1 MPPDP
6 STQRS
11 LFEHQPAWVE
21 DDVRRGTIAT
31 VVLPDGV
38 DKPLDYLVP
47 ESLAAAVEPG
57 RRVRVPLGRANRAR
71 LAYCVA
77 VRSDELPQQPL
88 KEVLAVEDERPLLSR
103 RMLELTRWM
112 ADRWMARWG
121 EVLEAV
127 LPAGVRLRRRGRV
140 ATLLVA
146 SGREPA
152 RQLTAGQ
159 ARVLAAAAEPA
170 TVEQL
175 MKASGASRA
184 VVSRLVKL
192 GLLVEAGS
200 VELAAAGGPERPGI
214 SHERPAALS
223 PAQTAALDAITR
235 AMKEGRHETIL
246 LFGVTGS
253 GKTEVYL
260 QAVEE
265 TISYGRQ
272 AIVLVPEISLTPQT
286 CDRFR
291 ARFGKVAVLHSHLT
305 PAERH
310 DQWREI
316 AAGRVSVVVG
326 ARSAIF
332 APAPRLG
339 LIVIDEE
346 HESSFKQATAPRYH
360 ARDVAE
366 WIARAEG
373 VPLVLGS
380 ATPAIETFA
389 RSLSGEVRMC
399 RLADR
404 VGGSQLPAV
413 ITVDLRDPGAR
424 SRGAISPRLAAG
436 IRWALDADGQ
446 VMLLLN
452 RRGFA
457 THVQCRACGH
467 TVRCPQ
473 CDIALTLHQPGNRG
487 ICHGCGL
494 VSRLPADCPECRA
507 PGLAHRGTGTQRLE
521 EQVRRAFPD
530 AAVARMD
537 TDTMRTRG
545 SHEKTLDAFRDK
557 TIDILVGTQMIAKGL
572 DFPSVMLVGVVNA
585 DAALHLAD
593 FRAAERTCQ
602 LVTQVAGR
610 SGRGPL
616 GGRVVVQT
624 STPEHPAIRA
634 AAAHD
639 YEAFVR
645 SELPIREA
653 LLYPPFGHVIRLVI
667 RGVDEDR
674 VAAWAGT
681 LADRLRQEAARAAA
695 GAGQAADDNRD
706 VNANHQAGAAGGQPG
721 GTGVRVLGP
730 APAPIPR
737 LRERFRWHLQV
748 HGPDGPALREL
759 VRRGTAGLKTPDGIA
774 WIVDVDPV
782 EML

>member
-1 MPPDP
+1 MQK
-6 STQRS
+6 STGQRS
-11 LFEHQPAWVE
+11 LFETQPAWVE
-21 DDVRRGTIAT
+21 DDARQGIVAT

-47 ESLAAAVEPG
+47 EALAAAVEPG
-57 RRVRVPLGRANRAR
+57 RRVRVPLGRGNRER

-77 VRSDELPQQPL
+77 VRAGELPQQPL
-88 KEVLAVEDERPLLSR
+88 KSVAGVEDDAPLLSP
-103 RMLELTRWM
+103 RMLELTQWM
-112 ADRWMARWG
+112 SEKWLARRG

-127 LPAGVRLRRRGRV
+127 LPAGVRAIRKRRGV
-140 ATLLVA
+140 PLLVA
-146 SGREPA
+146 TGAAPA
-152 RQLTAGQ
+152 RAPTPAQ
-159 ARVLAAAAEPA
+159 AKVLAAAAAPA
-170 TVEQL
+170 TAEALAAQ
-175 MKASGASRA
+175 SGASRA
-184 VVSRLVKL
+184 VIARLVKT
-192 GLLVEAGS
+192 GLLAVAG
-200 VELAAAGGPERPGI
+200 VADDLAPGDGGRPRI
-214 SHERPAALS
+214 VHDRPDALA
-223 PAQTAALDAITR
+223 PAQARALEAIR
-235 AMKEGRHETIL
+235 APMRAGRHETIV

-265 TISYGRQ
+265 TIAAGKQ

-291 ARFGKVAVLHSHLT
+291 ARFGRVAVLHSHLT

-310 DQWREI
+310 AQWREI
-316 AAGRVSVVVG
+316 VKGRVSVVVG

-332 APAPRLG
+332 APTPRLG
-339 LIVIDEE
+339 LVVIDEE

-380 ATPAIETFA
+380 ATPSLETFA
-389 RSLSGEVRMC
+389 RCLAGEWTMC
-399 RLADR
+399 RLPDR
-404 VGGSQLPAV
+404 VGGSQLPPV
-413 ITVDLRDPGAR
+413 ITVDLRDPSSR
-424 SRGAISPRLAAG
+424 SRGSVTPRLTAG
-436 IRWALDADGQ
+436 MKWALDAGGQ

-457 THVQCRACGH
+457 THVQCRACGQ

-473 CDIALTLHQPGNRG
+473 CDLALTVHRPGNRG

-494 VSRLPADCPECRA
+494 VTRLAHDCPECHA
-507 PGLAHRGTGTQRLE
+507 PHPAQRGTGTQRLE
-521 EQVRRAFPD
+521 EEIRGLFPG
-530 AAVARMD
+530 ARVARMD

-545 SHEKTLDAFRDK
+545 SHERTLDAFRAHE
-557 TIDILVGTQMIAKGL
+557 IDILVGTQMIAKGL

-610 SGRGPL
+610 SGRGQL

-624 STPEHPAIRA
+624 STPDHPAIIA
-634 AAAHD
+634 AGRHD

-645 SELPIREA
+645 SELPLREA
-653 LLYPPFGHVIRLVI
+653 LLYPPFGHIVRIVVRSI
-667 RGVDEDR
+667 DEQ
-674 VAAWAGT
+674 AAANWAEHI
-681 LADRLRQEAARAAA
+681 ASRLRQEAAASPAE
-695 GAGQAADDNRD
+695 
-706 VNANHQAGAAGGQPG
+706 ANDPP
-721 GTGVRVLGP
+721 TLRVLGP
-730 APAPIPR
+730 APAPIAR
-737 LRERFRWHLQV
+737 LRDRFRYHVQAM
-748 HGPDGPALREL
+748 GRDEAQLRDL
-759 VRRGTAGLKTPDGIA
+759 VRRATATLQTPDKVA

>member
-1 MPPDP
+1 M
-6 STQRS
+6 SHQHTGQRE
-11 LFEHQPAWVE
+11 LFESRPQWVE
-21 DDVRRGTIAT
+21 DDARRGTVAT

-47 ESLAAAVEPG
+47 EQLAGDVEPG
-57 RRVRVPLGRANRAR
+57 RRVRVPLGRGNGLR

-77 VRSDELPQQPL
+77 VRHGELPQTPL
-88 KEVLAVEDERPLLSR
+88 KTVAGVEDEQPLLSR
-103 RMLELTRWM
+103 RMLELTAWM
-112 ADRWMARWG
+112 AERWMARWG

-127 LPAGVRLRRRGRV
+127 LPAGVRLSRKVRV
-140 ATLLVA
+140 APLLVA
-146 SGREPA
+146 TGATPA
-152 RQLTAGQ
+152 RQPTPAQ
-159 ARVLAAAAEPA
+159 AKVLAAATQPQTADALAEA
-170 TVEQL
+170 T
-175 MKASGASRA
+175 AASRA
-184 VVSRLVKL
+184 VVHRLVKL
-192 GLLVEAGS
+192 GLL
-200 VELAAAGGPERPGI
+200 AAAGEVERPRQA
-214 SHERPAALS
+214 SAAERPRVSHDRPDELS
-223 PAQTAALDAITR
+223 PAQAEALEAIR
-235 AMKEGRHETIL
+235 RPMRESRHETVV

-265 TISYGRQ
+265 TIAYGRQ

-291 ARFGKVAVLHSHLT
+291 ARFGAVAVLHSHLT

-310 DQWREI
+310 TQWREI
-316 AAGRVSVVVG
+316 AAGRVGVVVG
-326 ARSAIF
+326 ARSAVF
-332 APAPRLG
+332 APTPRLG

-346 HESSFKQATAPRYH
+346 HESSFKQGTAPRYH

-366 WIARAEG
+366 WIARAEN

-380 ATPAIETFA
+380 ATPSLETFA
-389 RSLSGEVRMC
+389 RCLAGDWRMC
-399 RLADR
+399 RLPGR

-413 ITVDLRDPGAR
+413 ITVDLRDRASRSKGAV
-424 SRGAISPRLAAG
+424 SPRLAAG
-436 IRWALDADGQ
+436 IRWALDSGGQ

-457 THVQCRACGH
+457 THVQCQGCGH

-473 CDIALTLHQPGNRG
+473 CDLALTLHQPGSRG

-494 VSRLPADCPECRA
+494 VSRLPADCPECHA
-507 PGLAHRGTGTQRLE
+507 PGLVHRGTGTQRLE
-521 EQVRRAFPD
+521 EQIRAAFPD

-545 SHEKTLDAFRDK
+545 SHERTLDAFRDRQ
-557 TIDILVGTQMIAKGL
+557 IDILVGTQMIAKGL

-624 STPEHPAIRA
+624 STPDHPAIRA

-645 SELPIREA
+645 SELPVREA
-653 LLYPPFGHVIRLVI
+653 LLYPPYGSIARFVVRSLDDRAAADWTGHI
-667 RGVDEDR
+667 
-674 VAAWAGT
+674 
-681 LADRLRQEAARAAA
+681 ADRLRAAAA
-695 GAGQAADDNRD
+695 GDAAIRI
-706 VNANHQAGAAGGQPG
+706 
-721 GTGVRVLGP
+721 LGP
-730 APAPIPR
+730 APAPIER
-737 LRERFRWHLQV
+737 LRDRFRWHVQV
-748 HGPDGPALREL
+748 HGPDGPALRDL
-759 VRRGTAGLKTPDGIA
+759 VRRATASLKTPDSIA
-774 WIVDVDPV
+774 WIIDVDPV

>member
-1 MPPDP
+1 MGPDQ
-6 STQRS
+6 SAQRS
-11 LFEHQPAWVE
+11 LFEHRPAWVE
-21 DDVRRGTIAT
+21 DDARHGTVAT

-47 ESLAAAVEPG
+47 ESLLGSVEPG
-57 RRVRVPLGRANRAR
+57 RRVCVPLGKANQPR

-77 VRSDELPQQPL
+77 VRSGELPQSPL
-88 KEVLAVEDERPLLSR
+88 KSVAGVEDDQPLLSR
-103 RMLELTRWM
+103 RMLELTEWM
-112 ADRWMARWG
+112 AERWMARRG

-127 LPAGVRLRRRGRV
+127 LPSGVRMRKKVKLSPLLLASEKPIER
-140 ATLLVA
+140 TLT
-146 SGREPA
+146 PA
-152 RQLTAGQ
+152 Q
-159 ARVLAAAAEPA
+159 AKVLAAAGKPA
-170 TVEQL
+170 TADQL
-175 MKASGASRA
+175 AAASGASRA
-184 VVSRLVKL
+184 VITRLVKN
-192 GLLVEAGS
+192 GLLHEVGS
-200 VELAAAGGPERPGI
+200 VEARRTATSDRPGI
-214 SHERPAALS
+214 THDRPDALS
-223 PAQTAALDAITR
+223 HAQAEALAAITDPMR
-235 AMKEGRHETIL
+235 AGRHETIL

-265 TISYGRQ
+265 TISFGRQ

-291 ARFGKVAVLHSHLT
+291 ARFGTVAVLHSHLT

-310 DQWREI
+310 AQWREI
-316 AAGRVSVVVG
+316 AAGRVKVVVG

-346 HESSFKQATAPRYH
+346 HESSFKQATSPRYH

-380 ATPAIETFA
+380 ATPALETFSRCLA
-389 RSLSGEVRMC
+389 GEWRMC
-399 RLADR
+399 RLAGR
-404 VGGSQLPAV
+404 VGGSQLPGV
-413 ITVDLRDPGAR
+413 ITVDLRDPAAR
-424 SRGAISPRLAAG
+424 ARGVVSPRLAAG
-436 IRWALDADGQ
+436 IRWALEAGGQ

-467 TVRCPQ
+467 TMRCSQ
-473 CDIALTLHQPGNRG
+473 CDITLTLHQPGNRG

-494 VSRLPADCPECRA
+494 VVRLPADCPECRT
-507 PGLAHRGTGTQRLE
+507 PGLAQRGTGTQRLE
-521 EQVRRAFPD
+521 EQIRKAFPD
-530 AAVARMD
+530 ASVARMD
-537 TDTMRTRG
+537 TDTMRSRG
-545 SHEKTLDAFRDK
+545 SHEKTLDAFRDRH
-557 TIDILVGTQMIAKGL
+557 IDILVGTQMIAKGL
-572 DFPSVMLVGVVNA
+572 DFPGVMLVGVVNA

-602 LVTQVAGR
+602 LVTQVSGR
-610 SGRGPL
+610 SGRGQL
-616 GGRVVVQT
+616 DGRVVVQT

-634 AAAHD
+634 AVAHD
-639 YEAFVR
+639 YEAFVK

-653 LLYPPFGHVIRLVI
+653 LVYPPYGSVIRFVV
-667 RGVDEDR
+667 RGLDEGR
-674 VAAWAGT
+674 VREWAT
-681 LADRLRQEAARAAA
+681 HLTERLRAEAAAVPP
-695 GAGQAADDNRD
+695 GSGQAEI
-706 VNANHQAGAAGGQPG
+706 
-721 GTGVRVLGP
+721 RVLGP

-748 HGPDGPALREL
+748 LGPDGMVLRGL
-759 VRRGTAGLKTPDGIA
+759 VRRATAGLKTPTDLA

-782 EML
+782 DML

>member
-1 MPPDP
+1 MPPQH
-6 STQRS
+6 TNQRQ
-11 LFEHQPAWVE
+11 LFDTEPAWIE
-21 DDVRRGTIAT
+21 DDARQGTIAT

-47 ESLAAAVEPG
+47 AALTASVEPG
-57 RRVRVPLGRANRAR
+57 RRVRVPLGRGNRER

-77 VRSDELPQQPL
+77 VRSGALPPAAL
-88 KEVLAVEDERPLLSR
+88 KSVAGVEDDAPLLSP
-103 RMLELTRWM
+103 RMLELTKWM
-112 ADRWMARWG
+112 ADRWLARWG

-127 LPAGVRLRRRGRV
+127 LPAGVRLRRRVRV
-140 ATLLVA
+140 APLFVA
-146 SGREPA
+146 AAVAPA
-152 RQLTAGQ
+152 RRLTPAQ
-159 ARVLAAAAEPA
+159 ARVLAAAATPTAADTLAA
-170 TVEQL
+170 T
-175 MKASGASRA
+175 AGASRA
-184 VVSRLVKL
+184 VVARLVKT
-192 GLLVEAGS
+192 GLLAPAGT
-200 VELAAAGGPERPGI
+200 AERRPAPRRPP
-214 SHERPAALS
+214 SHERPSALSTAQSAAL
-223 PAQTAALDAITR
+223 AAIVGPLR
-235 AMKEGRHETIL
+235 GGRHETIV

-265 TISYGRQ
+265 TLAHGRQ

-291 ARFGKVAVLHSHLT
+291 ARFGSVAVLHSHLT
-305 PAERH
+305 PTERH
-310 DQWREI
+310 AQWREI
-316 AAGRVSVVVG
+316 AGGRVGVVVG

-346 HESSFKQATAPRYH
+346 HETSFKQATSPRYH

-380 ATPAIETFA
+380 ATPSLETFH
-389 RSLSGEVRMC
+389 RCLEGDWTMC
-399 RLADR
+399 RLPGR
-404 VGGSQLPAV
+404 VGGSELPAV
-413 ITVDLRDPGAR
+413 LSVDLRDSA
-424 SRGAISPRLAAG
+424 SRGRGAVSPRLEAG
-436 IRWALDADGQ
+436 IRWALDAGGQ

-457 THVQCRACGH
+457 TSIQCRACGE
-467 TVRCPQ
+467 TSRCPQ
-473 CDIALTLHQPGNRG
+473 CDLALTLHQPGGRG

-494 VSRLPADCPECRA
+494 VTRLPASCPSCAA
-507 PGLAHRGTGTQRLE
+507 PNLVPRGTGTQRLE
-521 EQVRRAFPD
+521 DQIRAAFPG
-530 AAVARMD
+530 ARVARMD

-545 SHEKTLDAFRDK
+545 SHERTLDAFRSRE
-557 TIDILVGTQMIAKGL
+557 IDILVGTQMIAKGL
-572 DFPSVMLVGVVNA
+572 DFPAVMLVGVVNA

-593 FRAAERTCQ
+593 FRASERTCQ

-624 STPEHPAIRA
+624 STPDHPAIRA

-645 SELPIREA
+645 SELPIRQA
-653 LLYPPFGHVIRLVI
+653 LLYPPFGSIVRLVV
-667 RGVDEDR
+667 RSVDER
-674 VAAWAGT
+674 SAADWAGNV
-681 LADRLRQEAARAAA
+681 AERLRAEA
-695 GAGQAADDNRD
+695 
-706 VNANHQAGAAGGQPG
+706 
-721 GTGVRVLGP
+721 TGDATIRVLGP
-730 APAPIPR
+730 APAPIAR
-737 LRERFRWHLQV
+737 LRDRFRWHVQV
-748 HGPDGPALREL
+748 HGPDAARVRDL
-759 VRRGTAGLKTPDGIA
+759 VCRATAQLQTPDHVA

>member
-1 MPPDP
+1 MPHQHT
-6 STQRS
+6 SQRE
-11 LFEHQPAWVE
+11 LFDSRPAWV
-21 DDVRRGTIAT
+21 DDDERRGTVAT

-47 ESLAAAVEPG
+47 EPLVAAVEPG
-57 RRVRVPLGRANRAR
+57 RRVRVPLGRGDRMR

-77 VRSDELPQQPL
+77 VRTGELPQQPL
-88 KEVLAVEDERPLLSR
+88 KSVAGVEDDAPLLSR
-103 RMLELTRWM
+103 RMLDLTRWM
-112 ADRWMARWG
+112 ADRWLARWG

-127 LPAGVRLRRRGRV
+127 LPAGVRFQRRGRT
-140 ATLLVA
+140 APLLVA
-146 SGREPA
+146 TGAATSRPPTPA
-152 RQLTAGQ
+152 Q
-159 ARVLAAAAEPA
+159 ARVIAAAASPRTA
-170 TVEQL
+170 DDL
-175 MKASGASRA
+175 MRAGGVSRS
-184 VVSRLVKL
+184 VVARLVKL
-192 GLLVEAGS
+192 GLLATAGS
-200 VELAAAGGPERPGI
+200 VERQPADPAAGRAPIR
-214 SHERPAALS
+214 HDRPAELSAAQASALG
-223 PAQTAALDAITR
+223 TILDPLR
-235 AMKEGRHETIL
+235 GRRHETIV

-265 TISYGRQ
+265 TLAHGRQ

-291 ARFGKVAVLHSHLT
+291 ARFGTVAVLHSHLT

-310 DQWREI
+310 AQWREI
-316 AAGRVSVVVG
+316 ASGRVGVVVG

-339 LIVIDEE
+339 LVVIDEE

-366 WIARAEG
+366 WIARAEN

-380 ATPAIETFA
+380 ATPSLETFA
-389 RSLSGEVRMC
+389 RCLRGEWRLC
-399 RLADR
+399 RLAER

-413 ITVDLRDPGAR
+413 ITVDLRDR
-424 SRGAISPRLAAG
+424 SGRMRGALSPRLAAG
-436 IRWALDADGQ
+436 IRWALDAGGQ

-467 TVRCPQ
+467 TMECPQ
-473 CDIALTLHQPGNRG
+473 CALALTLHQPGSRG

-494 VSRLPADCPECRA
+494 VSRLPADCPQCAA

-521 EQVRRAFPD
+521 EQIRGDFPA

-537 TDTMRTRG
+537 TDTMRSRG
-545 SHEKTLDAFRDK
+545 AHERTLDAFRERR
-557 TIDILVGTQMIAKGL
+557 IDILVGTQMIAKGL
-572 DFPSVMLVGVVNA
+572 DFPAVMLVGVVNA

-624 STPEHPAIRA
+624 STPDHPAIRA

-653 LLYPPFGHVIRLVI
+653 LLYPPFGSLVRI
-667 RGVDEDR
+667 VVRSLDDR
-674 VAAWAGT
+674 AAADWAGH
-681 LADRLRQEAARAAA
+681 LVDRLRREAEAAA
-695 GAGQAADDNRD
+695 
-706 VNANHQAGAAGGQPG
+706 
-721 GTGVRVLGP
+721 GVRVLGP
-730 APAPIPR
+730 APCPIAR
-737 LRERFRWHLQV
+737 LRDRFRWHVQV
-748 HGPDGPALREL
+748 HGTDGAALREL
-759 VRRGTAGLKTPDGIA
+759 VRRATADLKTPREIA

-782 EML
+782 ETL

>member
-1 MPPDP
+1 M
-6 STQRS
+6 SHQHTSQRE
-11 LFEHQPAWVE
+11 LFESRPQWVE
-21 DDVRRGTIAT
+21 DDARRGVVAT

-47 ESLAAAVEPG
+47 EPLAADVEPG
-57 RRVRVPLGRANRAR
+57 RRVRVPLGRANRLR

-77 VRSDELPQQPL
+77 VRTGELPQTPL
-88 KEVLAVEDERPLLSR
+88 KSVAGVEDDRPLLSR
-103 RMLELTRWM
+103 RMLELTAWM
-112 ADRWMARWG
+112 AERWMARWG

-127 LPAGVRLRRRGRV
+127 LPAGVRLSRKVRV
-140 ATLLVA
+140 APLLVRTA
-146 SGREPA
+146 AQPA
-152 RQLTAGQ
+152 RKLTPAQ
-159 ARVLAAAAEPA
+159 AKVLAAATEPRTADALAEA
-170 TVEQL
+170 T
-175 MKASGASRA
+175 GASRA

-192 GLLVEAGS
+192 GLLAEAGE
-200 VELAAAGGPERPGI
+200 VERPRQGQPA
-214 SHERPAALS
+214 ERPRVSHDKPSELS
-223 PAQTAALDAITR
+223 PAQADALEAIR
-235 AMKEGRHETIL
+235 RPMQESRHETVV

-265 TISYGRQ
+265 TLAYGRQ

-291 ARFGKVAVLHSHLT
+291 ARFGAVAVLHSHLT

-310 DQWREI
+310 AQWREI
-316 AAGRVSVVVG
+316 AAGRVGVVVG

-332 APAPRLG
+332 APTPRLG

-346 HESSFKQATAPRYH
+346 HESSFKQGTAPRYH

-380 ATPAIETFA
+380 ATPSLETFA
-389 RSLSGEVRMC
+389 RCLAGEWRMC
-399 RLADR
+399 RLPGR

-413 ITVDLRDPGAR
+413 ITVDLRDRASR
-424 SRGAISPRLAAG
+424 SRGAVSPRLAAG
-436 IRWALDADGQ
+436 IRWALDGGGQ

-457 THVQCRACGH
+457 THVQCQSCGH
-467 TVRCPQ
+467 TARCPQ
-473 CDIALTLHQPGNRG
+473 CALALTLHQPGSRG

-507 PGLAHRGTGTQRLE
+507 PGLVHRGTGTQRLE
-521 EQVRRAFPD
+521 EQIRSAFPD

-545 SHEKTLDAFRDK
+545 SHERTLDAFRDRQ
-557 TIDILVGTQMIAKGL
+557 IDILVGTQMIAKGL

-624 STPEHPAIRA
+624 STPDHPAIRA

-645 SELPIREA
+645 SELPVREA
-653 LLYPPFGHVIRLVI
+653 LLYPPYGSIVRFVVRSL
-667 RGVDEDR
+667 DDR
-674 VAAWAGT
+674 AAADWAAHI
-681 LADRLRQEAARAAA
+681 ADRLRTAAA
-695 GAGQAADDNRD
+695 GAAAIRI
-706 VNANHQAGAAGGQPG
+706 
-721 GTGVRVLGP
+721 LGP
-730 APAPIPR
+730 APAPIER
-737 LRERFRWHLQV
+737 LRDRFRWHVQV
-748 HGPDGPALREL
+748 HGPDGPGLRDL
-759 VRRGTAGLKTPDGIA
+759 VRRGTAGLKTPDTIA
-774 WIVDVDPV
+774 WIIDVDPV

>member
-1 MPPDP
+1 M
-6 STQRS
+6 SHQHTGQRE
-11 LFEHQPAWVE
+11 LFESRPQWVE
-21 DDVRRGTIAT
+21 DDDRRGTVAT

-47 ESLAAAVEPG
+47 EQLAGDVEPG
-57 RRVRVPLGRANRAR
+57 RRVRVPLGRANRLR

-77 VRSDELPQQPL
+77 VRHGELPQTPL
-88 KEVLAVEDERPLLSR
+88 KSVAGVEDEQPLLSR
-103 RMLELTRWM
+103 RMLELTAWM
-112 ADRWMARWG
+112 AERWMARWG

-127 LPAGVRLRRRGRV
+127 LPAGVRLSRKVRV
-140 ATLLVA
+140 APLLVA
-146 SGREPA
+146 TGALPA
-152 RQLTAGQ
+152 RKPTPAQ
-159 ARVLAAAAEPA
+159 AKVLAAATQPQTADALAEA
-170 TVEQL
+170 T
-175 MKASGASRA
+175 GASRA
-184 VVSRLVKL
+184 VVHRLVKL
-192 GLLVEAGS
+192 GLL
-200 VELAAAGGPERPGI
+200 AAAGEVERPRQAAAV
-214 SHERPAALS
+214 ERPRVNHDRPDELS
-223 PAQTAALDAITR
+223 PAQADALEAIR
-235 AMKEGRHETIL
+235 RPMREARHETVV

-265 TISYGRQ
+265 TITYGRQ

-291 ARFGKVAVLHSHLT
+291 ARFGAVAVLHSHLT

-310 DQWREI
+310 AQWREI
-316 AAGRVSVVVG
+316 AAGRVGVVVG
-326 ARSAIF
+326 ARSAVF
-332 APAPRLG
+332 APTPRLG

-346 HESSFKQATAPRYH
+346 HESSFKQGTAPRYH

-366 WIARAEG
+366 WIARAEN

-380 ATPAIETFA
+380 ATPSLETFA
-389 RSLSGEVRMC
+389 RCLAGDWRMC
-399 RLADR
+399 RLPGR

-413 ITVDLRDPGAR
+413 ITVDLRDRSSRSKGAV
-424 SRGAISPRLAAG
+424 SPRLAAG
-436 IRWALDADGQ
+436 IRWALESGGQ

-457 THVQCRACGH
+457 THVQCQGCGH

-473 CDIALTLHQPGNRG
+473 CDLALTLHQPGNRG

-494 VSRLPADCPECRA
+494 VSRLPADCPECHA
-507 PGLAHRGTGTQRLE
+507 PGLVHRGTGTQRLE
-521 EQVRRAFPD
+521 EQIRGTFPD

-537 TDTMRTRG
+537 TDTMRSRG
-545 SHEKTLDAFRDK
+545 SHERTLDAFRDRR
-557 TIDILVGTQMIAKGL
+557 IDILVGTQMIAKGL
-572 DFPSVMLVGVVNA
+572 DFPAVMLVGVVNA

-624 STPEHPAIRA
+624 STPDHPAIRA

-645 SELPIREA
+645 NELPVREA
-653 LLYPPFGHVIRLVI
+653 LLYPPYGSIVRFVVRSLDDRAAADWTGHI
-667 RGVDEDR
+667 
-674 VAAWAGT
+674 
-681 LADRLRQEAARAAA
+681 ADRLRAAAA
-695 GAGQAADDNRD
+695 GDAAIRI
-706 VNANHQAGAAGGQPG
+706 
-721 GTGVRVLGP
+721 LGP
-730 APAPIPR
+730 APAPIER
-737 LRERFRWHLQV
+737 LRDRFRWHVQV
-748 HGPDGPALREL
+748 HGPDGPALRDL
-759 VRRGTAGLKTPDGIA
+759 VRRATAGLKTPDTIA
-774 WIVDVDPV
+774 WIIDVDPV

>member
-1 MPPDP
+1 MPPDQP
-6 STQRS
+6 IQRD
-11 LFEHQPAWVE
+11 LFEHRPQWVE
-21 DDVRRGTIAT
+21 DDRRLGTIAT

-47 ESLAAAVEPG
+47 EDLAAAVEPG
-57 RRVRVPLGRANRAR
+57 RRVRVPLGKANRLR

-77 VRSDELPQQPL
+77 VRSGELPQTPL
-88 KEVLAVEDERPLLSR
+88 KQVAGVEDDRPLLSR
-103 RMLELTRWM
+103 RMLELTEWM
-112 ADRWMARWG
+112 ADRWMARRG

-127 LPAGVRLRRRGRV
+127 LPAGARLGRKGRV
-140 ATLLVA
+140 SMLLVA
-146 SGREPA
+146 TGREPP

-159 ARVLAAAAEPA
+159 TKVLAAATVPA
-170 TVEQL
+170 TAEQL
-175 MKASGASRA
+175 ATTSGASRA
-184 VVSRLVKL
+184 VVARLLKL
-192 GLLVEAGS
+192 GLLREAGTVEAAVGR
-200 VELAAAGGPERPGI
+200 GQERPGI
-214 SHERPAALS
+214 AHDRPATLS
-223 PAQTAALDAITR
+223 PAQTEALAAISG
-235 AMKEGRHETIL
+235 AMRQARHETIL

-291 ARFGKVAVLHSHLT
+291 ARFGTVAVLHSHLT

-310 DQWREI
+310 AQWREI
-316 AAGRVSVVVG
+316 AAGRVNVVVG

-346 HESSFKQATAPRYH
+346 HEGSFKQATAPRYH

-380 ATPAIETFA
+380 ATPALETFA
-389 RSLSGEVRMC
+389 RCLAGEWRMC

-413 ITVDLRDPGAR
+413 ITVDLRDPAAR
-424 SRGAISPRLAAG
+424 ARGAISPRLAAG
-436 IRWALDADGQ
+436 IRWALDAGGQ

-473 CDIALTLHQPGNRG
+473 CEIALTLHQPGNRG

-494 VSRLPADCPECRA
+494 LTRLPADCPECRA
-507 PGLAHRGTGTQRLE
+507 PGLVQRGTGTQRLE

-537 TDTMRTRG
+537 TDTMRSRG
-545 SHEKTLDAFRDK
+545 SHEKTLDAFRDRS
-557 TIDILVGTQMIAKGL
+557 IDILVGTQMIAKGL

-602 LVTQVAGR
+602 LVTQVSGR
-610 SGRGPL
+610 SGRGPQ

-624 STPEHPAIRA
+624 STPDHPAIRA
-634 AAAHD
+634 AASHD

-653 LLYPPFGHVIRLVI
+653 LLYPPFGHMIRLVV

-674 VAAWAGT
+674 VTAWAGT
-681 LADRLRQEAARAAA
+681 LAERLRAEADAA
-695 GAGQAADDNRD
+695 GSGAGF
-706 VNANHQAGAAGGQPG
+706 
-721 GTGVRVLGP
+721 RVLGP

-737 LRERFRWHLQV
+737 LRDRFRWHLQV
-748 HGPDGPALREL
+748 HGPDGPALRAL

>member
-1 MPPDP
+1 MTLNQP
-6 STQRS
+6 TQRD
-11 LFEHQPAWVE
+11 LFEHRPEWVE
-21 DDVRRGTIAT
+21 DDARLGTIAT

-47 ESLAAAVEPG
+47 EELAAAVEPG
-57 RRVRVPLGRANRAR
+57 RRVRVPLGKANRLR
-71 LAYCVA
+71 LAYCVG
-77 VRSDELPQQPL
+77 VRSGELPQTPL
-88 KEVLAVEDERPLLSR
+88 KQVVGVEDERPLLSR
-103 RMLELTRWM
+103 RMLELTAWM
-112 ADRWMARWG
+112 AERWMARRG

-127 LPAGVRLRRRGRV
+127 LPSGVRLQRKERLSK
-140 ATLLVA
+140 LLVA
-146 SGREPA
+146 SGV
-152 RQLTAGQ
+152 TASRPPTPSQ

-170 TVEQL
+170 TAEHL
-175 MKASGASRA
+175 AKAAGASRA
-184 VVSRLVKL
+184 VVTRLLKN
-192 GLLVEAGS
+192 GLLQEAGS
-200 VELAAAGGPERPGI
+200 VPTVADPGTGRPAI
-214 SHERPAALS
+214 SHDRPETLS
-223 PAQTAALDAITR
+223 PAQAEALGVIGGAMR
-235 AMKEGRHETIL
+235 AGCHETIL

-291 ARFGKVAVLHSHLT
+291 ARFGTVAVLHSHLT

-310 DQWREI
+310 GQWREI
-316 AAGRVSVVVG
+316 AAGRVNVVVG

-332 APAPRLG
+332 APVPRLG

-380 ATPAIETFA
+380 ATPALETFA
-389 RSLSGEVRMC
+389 RCLAGQWRMC

-413 ITVDLRDPGAR
+413 ITVDLRDPSAR
-424 SRGAISPRLAAG
+424 TRGSISPRLAAG
-436 IRWALDADGQ
+436 IRWALDAGGQ

-467 TVRCPQ
+467 SMRCPQ
-473 CDIALTLHQPGNRG
+473 CDLAVTLHQPGNKG
-487 ICHGCGL
+487 VCHGCGL
-494 VSRLPADCPECRA
+494 VVRLPVDCPECRA
-507 PGLAHRGTGTQRLE
+507 PGLVHRGTGTQRLE

-545 SHEKTLDAFRDK
+545 SHEKTLDAFRDR

-602 LVTQVAGR
+602 LVTQVSGR
-610 SGRGPL
+610 SGRGPK

-624 STPEHPAIRA
+624 STPDHPAIRA
-634 AAAHD
+634 AASHD

-653 LLYPPFGHVIRLVI
+653 LVYPPFGHVIRLVV
-667 RGVDEDR
+667 RGVDEER

-681 LADRLRQEAARAAA
+681 LAERLRQEALASGSEA
-695 GAGQAADDNRD
+695 GI
-706 VNANHQAGAAGGQPG
+706 
-721 GTGVRVLGP
+721 RVLGP
-730 APAPIPR
+730 APAPIER
-737 LRERFRWHLQV
+737 LRERYRWHLQL
-748 HGPDGPALREL
+748 HGPDGRLLRDL
-759 VRRGTAGLKTPDGIA
+759 VRRGTTGLKTPDGIA

>member
-1 MPPDP
+1 MAHQHT
-6 STQRS
+6 SQRE
-11 LFEHQPAWVE
+11 LFETRPAWVE
-21 DDVRRGTIAT
+21 DDARRGTIAT

-38 DKPLDYLVP
+38 EKPLDYLVP

-57 RRVRVPLGRANRAR
+57 RRVRVPLGRGNRER
-71 LAYCVA
+71 IAYCVA
-77 VRSDELPQQPL
+77 VRSGELPQQPL
-88 KEVLAVEDERPLLSR
+88 KAVAGVEDDAPLLSR
-103 RMLELTRWM
+103 RMLDLTKWM
-112 ADRWMARWG
+112 ADRWLARWG

-127 LPAGVRLRRRGRV
+127 LPSGVR
-140 ATLLVA
+140 A
-146 SGREPA
+146 SRKPRLTPLFASTGASPA
-152 RQLTAGQ
+152 RKLTPAQ
-159 ARVLAAAAEPA
+159 AAVLAAASEPRSA
-170 TVEQL
+170 DDLAQ
-175 MKASGASRA
+175 AAGASRA
-184 VVSRLVKL
+184 VVARLVKT
-192 GLLVEAGS
+192 GLLREAGA
-200 VELAAAGGPERPGI
+200 VEKGVAGPAPRKAVSHDRPD
-214 SHERPAALS
+214 SLS
-223 PAQTAALDAITR
+223 PAQSQALDAILEPMR
-235 AMKEGRHETIL
+235 AGRHETIV

-265 TISYGRQ
+265 TLAVGKQ

-291 ARFGKVAVLHSHLT
+291 ARFGAVAVLHSHLT

-310 DQWREI
+310 DQWRLI
-316 AAGRVSVVVG
+316 AAGRVGVVVG

-332 APAPRLG
+332 APTPRLG
-339 LIVIDEE
+339 LVVIDEE

-380 ATPAIETFA
+380 ATPSLETFQRCLA
-389 RSLSGEVRMC
+389 GEWKMC

-404 VGGSQLPAV
+404 VGGSQLPPV
-413 ITVDLRDPGAR
+413 INVDLRDPKSR
-424 SRGAISPRLAAG
+424 SRGAVTPRLAAG
-436 IRWALDADGQ
+436 IKWALDSGGQ

-457 THVQCRACGH
+457 THVQCRGCGH
-467 TVRCPQ
+467 TARCPQ
-473 CDIALTLHQPGNRG
+473 CDLALTLHQPGNRG

-494 VSRLPADCPECRA
+494 VSRLPADCPGCGA
-507 PGLAHRGTGTQRLE
+507 PDLVQRGTGTQRLE
-521 EQVRRAFPD
+521 DQIRALFPG
-530 AAVARMD
+530 ARVARMD

-545 SHEKTLDAFRDK
+545 SHERTLDAFRGRE
-557 TIDILVGTQMIAKGL
+557 IDILVGTQMIAKGL
-572 DFPSVMLVGVVNA
+572 DFPSVMLVGVVHA

-593 FRAAERTCQ
+593 FRASERTCQ

-624 STPEHPAIRA
+624 STPDHPAIRA

-645 SELPIREA
+645 SELPIRQA
-653 LLYPPFGHVIRLVI
+653 LLYPPFGSVVRFVV
-667 RGVDEDR
+667 RGADERATAD
-674 VAAWAGT
+674 WAGHI
-681 LADRLRQEAARAAA
+681 ADRLRKEAAENAAI
-695 GAGQAADDNRD
+695 
-706 VNANHQAGAAGGQPG
+706 
-721 GTGVRVLGP
+721 RVLGP
-730 APAPIPR
+730 APAPIAR
-737 LRERFRWHLQV
+737 LRDRFRWHVQV
-748 HGPDGPALREL
+748 QGPDGPQLRDL
-759 VRRGTAGLKTPDGIA
+759 VRRATATLQTPDSIA